1 MEELLARQQ
10 HREVPTKKL
19 GGTWEGATPFLW
31 NCRTGPRRAGRS
43 RPRTV

>member
-1 MEELLARQQ
+1 MEELLARLQ
-10 HREVPTKKL
+10 HRKVRTKKL
-19 GGTWEGATPFLW
+19 GGTWAGATPFLR